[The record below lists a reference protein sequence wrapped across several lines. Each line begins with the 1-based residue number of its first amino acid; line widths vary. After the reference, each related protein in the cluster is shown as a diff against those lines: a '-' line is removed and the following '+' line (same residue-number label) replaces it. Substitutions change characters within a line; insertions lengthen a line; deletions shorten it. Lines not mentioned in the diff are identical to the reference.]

1 MEMSEITVLKR
12 LKISRPLLHSPKSVI
27 LGQVLD
33 TGLYCDVDEYEKVI
47 MCHFVIMSNSLYD
60 LTVAGTKKLGLIK
73 VLNKFVTKKL

>member
-1 MEMSEITVLKR
+1 M
-12 LKISRPLLHSPKSVI
+12 KISRPLLHSPKSVI